1 MNTATSTLEWATGRL
16 DFSQGT
22 LVMGILNVTPDS
34 FSDGG
39 AYLAASEAIAQGLRL
54 VAQGA
59 AILDVGAESS
69 RPGAESVSTH
79 EQIDRV
85 VPVIE
90 ALVRQVNVP
99 ISIDTYDP
107 EVACAALQA
116 GATMV
121 NDITALANNRM
132 ADLVARHSVPVILM
146 HMQGMPKTMQI
157 EPSYANVVDEVLDL
171 LTDRAE
177 KAEHFGIAHN
187 HIILDPGIG
196 FGKTLE
202 HNLALLRHIKQVVR
216 TGYRVLVGTS
226 RKGMLGQLTGKAN
239 PAQRGFATAATV
251 AHCVAKGVSIV
262 RVHDVADM
270 VDVVKVM
277 SAIHN
282 E

>member
-1 MNTATSTLEWATGRL
+1 MAGDTLEWPTGKL

-22 LVMGILNVTPDS
+22 VVMGILNVTPDS

-39 AYLAASEAIAQGLRL
+39 AYLDARKAIAQGLQL
-54 VAQGA
+54 AAQGA

-69 RPGAESVSTH
+69 RPGAEPVSPS
-79 EQIDRV
+79 EQIKRV

-90 ALVRQVNVP
+90 ALTPQVNVP

-107 EVACAALQA
+107 EVAHAALQA
-116 GATMV
+116 GASMI
-121 NDITALANNRM
+121 NDITALVDNRM
-132 ADLVARHSVPVILM
+132 AELVARHRVPVILM
-146 HMQGMPKTMQI
+146 HMQGMPQTMQNK
-157 EPSYANVVDEVLDL
+157 PSYANVVDEVLDF

-187 HIILDPGIG
+187 HIIIDPGIG

-202 HNLALLRHIKQVVR
+202 HNLELLRHTKKMVK

-226 RKGMLGQLTGKAN
+226 RKGMLGQLTGKTN
-239 PAQRGFATAATV
+239 PAQRGYGTAATV
-251 AHCVAKGVSIV
+251 AHCVAQGVSIV
-262 RVHDVADM
+262 RVHDVEDM
-270 VDVVKVM
+270 LDVVTVM
-277 SAIHN
+277 NAIRN

>member
-1 MNTATSTLEWATGRL
+1 MAGNTLEWPTGKL
-16 DFSQGT
+16 DFTQGT

-39 AYLAASEAIAQGLRL
+39 AYLAAPEAIAQGLRM

-69 RPGAESVSTH
+69 RPGAESVSAS
-79 EQIDRV
+79 EQIKRV

-90 ALVRQVNVP
+90 ALAPQVNVP
-99 ISIDTYDP
+99 ISIDTYDS
-107 EVACAALQA
+107 EVAQAALQA

-121 NDITALANNRM
+121 NDITALMDNRM
-132 ADLVARHSVPVILM
+132 ADAVARHQVPVILM
-146 HMQGMPKTMQI
+146 HMQGTPKTMQI
-157 EPSYANVVDEVLDL
+157 EPAYANVVHEILGF

-177 KAEHFGIAHN
+177 KAMHFGIAHD
-187 HIILDPGIG
+187 HIIIDPGIG

-202 HNLALLRHIKQVVR
+202 HNLELLRHIKRIVQ

-226 RKGMLGQLTGKAN
+226 RKRMLGQLTGKTN
-239 PAQRGFATAATV
+239 PTQRGYGTAATV
-251 AHCVAKGVSIV
+251 AHCVAQGVSVV
-262 RVHDVADM
+262 RVHDVEDM
-270 VDVVKVM
+270 VDVVNVVN
-277 SAIHN
+277 AIRN